1 LIQSKATNR
10 EEITMTRSA
19 SRPLMTAAAAI
30 AALLFVG
37 SFVAA
42 AGAEDF
48 RSGIYLW
55 TPDGLLG
62 QGRGLHY
69 IAPPPAAYVTPFTG
83 TPSKYP
89 PPVFYG
95 PSVGVTLGGTVG
107 P

>member
-1 LIQSKATNR
+1 
-10 EEITMTRSA
+10 MTRSA
-19 SRPLMTAAAAI
+19 ETGSRPLTCAATALV
-30 AALLFVG
+30 ALLSCG

-95 PSVGVTLGGTVG
+95 PSVGVTLDGTG
-107 P
+107 AP

>member
-1 LIQSKATNR
+1 
-10 EEITMTRSA
+10 MTRSA
-19 SRPLMTAAAAI
+19 ETASRPLTFATTALV
-30 AALLFVG
+30 ALLSFGAFVP
-37 SFVAA
+37 A

-83 TPSKYP
+83 TASKYP
-89 PPVFYG
+89 PSVFYG
-95 PSVGVTLGGTVG
+95 PSVGVTLDGTVG